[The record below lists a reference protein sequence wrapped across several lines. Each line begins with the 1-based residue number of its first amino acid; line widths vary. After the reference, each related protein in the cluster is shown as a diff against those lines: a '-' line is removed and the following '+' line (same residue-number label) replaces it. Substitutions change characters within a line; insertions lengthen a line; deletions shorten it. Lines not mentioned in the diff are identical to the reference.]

1 LGARSAGAGK
11 GGLIKAE
18 HEIPLALPQVARS
31 RAIFGGHVRREFV
44 MRRLLAA
51 ADIGAM
57 TVALAFVAIV
67 DGQRIAFHLGS
78 WLVLLPVWVLLFKA
92 YGLYDRDGKRVSH
105 STVDDMP
112 WIFHALVTGTIFFW
126 VLLAAVPELRL
137 KLGASALLVGSGFIA
152 VFVCRAAVRAAAVR
166 ALPPERVLFVGGGA
180 IANLLAEKIRSHPE
194 YGLDPIGY
202 IDSLDHGSSA
212 LAWNVPYLGAIEQL
226 RMLCHEQGVQR
237 IVVASPAV
245 DDDEVPELIR
255 IANDLDVRISI
266 LPHSFNV
273 LGPSV
278 TIDHVEGV
286 TVLGLNAPALTPSSR
301 FLKRAMDLALAV
313 PALIAMLPVMGLT
326 ALVVKSTSEGPILFA
341 QERIGRAGRRFRILK
356 FRTMVPDADDL
367 VSDLQALSKHPAW
380 LLLEHDPRITP
391 VGRFL
396 RRASLDELPQLWN
409 VVRGDMSLVGP
420 RPMPPQVDELI
431 AGWGRHRLDLTP
443 GITGLWQV
451 LGRTNI
457 PFEEMVKLDY
467 LYVTNWSLWQDVR
480 LLIQTLPAVIRR
492 RGVN

>member
-1 LGARSAGAGK
+1 MSSVNNQL
-11 GGLIKAE
+11 
-18 HEIPLALPQVARS
+18 PLAPSRLGRS
-31 RAIFGGHVRREFV
+31 RAVFAGRAGRGFV
-44 MRRLLAA
+44 MRRLLAV
-51 ADIGAM
+51 ADLSGM
-57 TVALAFVAIV
+57 TLALAFVAFV
-67 DGQRIAFHLGS
+67 DGQRVAFHLGS
-78 WLVLLPVWVLLFKA
+78 WLILLPLWVLLFKA

-105 STVDDMP
+105 STVDDVP
-112 WIFHALVTGTIFFW
+112 WIFHALVTGTILFW
-126 VLLAAVPELRL
+126 ALLAVVPELQL
-137 KLGASALLVGSGFIA
+137 TLDASALLVASGFVA
-152 VFVCRAAVRAAAVR
+152 VFVCRAAVRAVAARIV
-166 ALPPERVLFVGGGA
+166 PPERVLFVGGGP
-180 IANLLAEKIRSHPE
+180 IANLLADKIRSHPE

-212 LAWNVPYLGAIEQL
+212 LARNVPYLGTIGQL
-226 RMLCHEQGVQR
+226 RTLCHEQGVQR

-245 DDDEVPELIR
+245 DDGEVPELIR

-266 LPHSFNV
+266 LPHFFDV
-273 LGPSV
+273 LGPAV

-286 TVLGLNAPALTPSSR
+286 TVLGLNPPALTPSSR
-301 FLKRAMDLALAV
+301 FLKRAMDLTIAV
-313 PALIAMLPVMGLT
+313 PALVVTLPVMALT
-326 ALVVKSTSEGPILFA
+326 ALAVRTTSEGPIVFT

-356 FRTMVPDADDL
+356 FRTMVPDAADL

-380 LLLEHDPRITP
+380 LLLEHDPRVTP

-420 RPMPPQVDELI
+420 RPMPPDVDEQI
-431 AGWGRHRLDLTP
+431 AGWGRRRLDLTP

-467 LYVTNWSLWQDVR
+467 LYVTNWSLWQDFR